1 MTNISTVNKQGFS
14 SLTTIENKRSLFVAK
29 FDVTNMLLF
38 SCGGH
43 PIKPMVISVAKV
55 LSCYSAMIIEKYR
68 ISRGRLK
75 DISINEGHI

>member
-1 MTNISTVNKQGFS
+1 MTNISTVNKLGFS
-14 SLTTIENKRSLFVAK
+14 SLTTLENKRSLFIAK
-29 FDVTNMLLF
+29 FDVTNMLLYSF
-38 SCGGH
+38 DGH